1 MNILIT
7 GINGFIGKNLSK
19 NLMDTPNKVF
29 AVLRRSSDLYFVNK
43 NRIPYFVFEDNI
55 EKFTKFIIDNEI
67 KGVIH
72 LATLFIKDHKSED
85 IRDLISS
92 NVLFGCYV
100 LEASV
105 KAGVTWFINTGTSW
119 QHYNSQ
125 DYCPANLYAAT
136 KQSFEDIAKFYCATS
151 SIVFLT
157 IKLSET
163 FGQNDTR
170 PKILNLLSRI
180 AKTHQVLKM
189 SPGEQ
194 IIEITHIDNVVDFY
208 IEIIKALDSERGAT
222 LNQKN
227 LSPKVAKRLT
237 LKELVGYFE
246 NELGQKLNIEWGGQP
261 YREREIMIPWDNSES
276 LPGWKEK
283 ISLQEGIKRF
293 IRDQRQLKT
302 SSAGNR

>member
-1 MNILIT
+1 
-7 GINGFIGKNLSK
+7 
-19 NLMDTPNKVF
+19 VF
-29 AVLRRSSDLYFVNK
+29 AVLRPESDTSFVKENK
-43 NRIPYFVFEDNI
+43 IPYFIFENNI
-55 EKFTKFIIDNEI
+55 EEFVKFIKVNKI

-85 IRDLISS
+85 IGALISS

-100 LEASV
+100 IEASV
-105 KAGVTWFINTGTSW
+105 KAGATWFINTGTSW
-119 QHYNSQ
+119 QHYNSE

-136 KQSFEDIAKFYCATS
+136 KQSFEDIARYYYETS
-151 SIVFLT
+151 NIIFLT

-180 AKTHQVLKM
+180 AKTNQTLKM

-208 IEIIKALDSERGAT
+208 IEVINTLDSENALS
-222 LNQKN
+222 LNKKN
-227 LSPKVAKRLT
+227 LSPKATKRLT
-237 LKELVGYFE
+237 LKMLVHYFE

-261 YREREIMIPWDNSES
+261 YRDREIMIPWDNPES
-276 LPGWKEK
+276 LPGWEEK
-283 ISLQEGIKRF
+283 ISIQEGIKRF
-293 IRDQRQLKT
+293 IKCQQ
-302 SSAGNR
+302 